1 MDEIYQR
8 MKRIFE
14 LMEQYKIENGLTN
27 PKSMASEN
35 NSLTRLQKLEI
46 MRTKRL
52 WLQDQIKAFKQ
63 QQEIKQL

>member
-14 LMEQYKIENGLTN
+14 LMEQYKIEKGLTN

-52 WLQDQIKAFKQ
+52 WLQDQIKAFQQ

>member
-52 WLQDQIKAFKQ
+52 WLQDQIKAFQQ

>member
-14 LMEQYKIENGLTN
+14 LMEQYKIDNGLTN

-46 MRTKRL
+46 MRTKRR
-52 WLQDQIKAFKQ
+52 WLQDQIKAFQQ

>member
-8 MKRIFE
+8 KKRIFE

-52 WLQDQIKAFKQ
+52 WLQDQIKAFQQ

>member
-14 LMEQYKIENGLTN
+14 LIEQYKIENGLIS
-27 PKSMASEN
+27 PSSMASES
-35 NSLTRLQKLEI
+35 NSPTRLQKLEI

-52 WLQDQIKAFKQ
+52 WLQDQIKAFQ
-63 QQEIKQL
+63 QQRKIKQL